1 MRALGA
7 SDPSEPGRASRPTP
21 EAEPCPLGIS
31 RWRLGAD
38 AATPPANR
46 QGEAACQEA
55 VSVCSWLCRQ
65 LTREVYLG
73 HSDVRGGAAT
83 SPALVRS
90 PAPAQPRTPAHFSLA
105 LLVFAC
111 VFVSL
116 VVRVGLAGVPAVM
129 PAAPGTPVFASP
141 GVGSVVFVCASLA
154 LAFSPAPALPRTSA
168 HLSLALLV
176 FACVF
181 VSLAVRVGL
190 AGVPVVSWCSSGTPI
205 FASPGVGSVVFVCAS
220 LALCLL

>member
-1 MRALGA
+1 MCLKNN
-7 SDPSEPGRASRPTP
+7 
-21 EAEPCPLGIS
+21 
-31 RWRLGAD
+31 WRLGAD
-38 AATPPANR
+38 AATPPANG

-65 LTREVYLG
+65 LTQEVYLG

-90 PAPAQPRTPAHFSLA
+90 PTPAQPRTPAHFSLA

-116 VVRVGLAGVPAVM
+116 VVQVGLAGVPAVV
-129 PAAPGTPVFASP
+129 PAVVHAAPDTPVFASP

-154 LAFSPAPALPRTSA
+154 LAFSHAPTQPRTSA

-220 LALCLL
+220 LALCYM

>member
-1 MRALGA
+1 M
-7 SDPSEPGRASRPTP
+7 
-21 EAEPCPLGIS
+21 
-31 RWRLGAD
+31 
-38 AATPPANR
+38 PPANR
-46 QGEAACQEA
+46 QGEVACQEA

-65 LTREVYLG
+65 LAQEVYWG
-73 HSDVRGGAAT
+73 HSDVRGGAT
-83 SPALVRS
+83 TPPALVRS
-90 PAPAQPRTPAHFSLA
+90 PTPALPCTPAHFSLA

-116 VVRVGLAGVPAVM
+116 AVRVGLAGVPVAVLG
-129 PAAPGTPVFASP
+129 ASGTPIFASP

-154 LAFSPAPALPRTSA
+154 LAFSPAPALPRMSA

-190 AGVPVVSWCSSGTPI
+190 AGVPVVSWRASGTPI

>member
-1 MRALGA
+1 M
-7 SDPSEPGRASRPTP
+7 
-21 EAEPCPLGIS
+21 
-31 RWRLGAD
+31 
-38 AATPPANR
+38 PPANR

-90 PAPAQPRTPAHFSLA
+90 PALALPCTPAHFSLA

-116 VVRVGLAGVPAVM
+116 VVRVGLAGVPAGLPV
-129 PAAPGTPVFASP
+129 ASGTPAFASP
-141 GVGSVVFVCASLA
+141 VVGSVVFVCASLA
-154 LAFSPAPALPRTSA
+154 LAFSPIPAQPCTPGA
-168 HLSLALLV
+168 HVSLALLV
-176 FACVF
+176 FA
-181 VSLAVRVGL
+181 LGYE
-190 AGVPVVSWCSSGTPI
+190 PI
-205 FASPGVGSVVFVCAS
+205 
-220 LALCLL
+220 

>member
-1 MRALGA
+1 M
-7 SDPSEPGRASRPTP
+7 
-21 EAEPCPLGIS
+21 
-31 RWRLGAD
+31 
-38 AATPPANR
+38 PPANR

-65 LTREVYLG
+65 LTQEVYLG

-90 PAPAQPRTPAHFSLA
+90 PAPALPRTPAHF
-105 LLVFAC
+105 
-111 VFVSL
+111 
-116 VVRVGLAGVPAVM
+116 
-129 PAAPGTPVFASP
+129 
-141 GVGSVVFVCASLA
+141 
-154 LAFSPAPALPRTSA
+154 
-168 HLSLALLV
+168 SLALLV

-190 AGVPVVSWCSSGTPI
+190 AGVPVAVLGASGTPI

-220 LALCLL
+220 LALCFQ